1 MDPPATLSALN
12 PRDMEKIASAATAVQ
27 ANVVALRVAWC
38 KRTGQSQD
46 AHDIRTPPPGP
57 VRHMRELL
65 LDREVTKAYSDEEVL
80 LRLRQVWGEF
90 CALCWVFPHV
100 DPQNPISFALLPA
113 GQSLRCL
120 GQVHDKIAEIQTGLW
135 RVKHEERLR
144 FDPTSLDDPD
154 FARHHAIAV
163 SRPIQLFGRDISI
176 CGDAELI
183 AGACEF
189 AGMLAALRW
198 VVDDRWEWEAPG
210 IMDVT
215 LQVESQVPVDI
226 SIRATSPGS
235 IAGH

>member
-1 MDPPATLSALN
+1 MDSPATLSALN
-12 PRDMEKIASAATAVQ
+12 PRDMEQIAACATAVQ

-38 KRTGQSQD
+38 KRTGQLQD
-46 AHDIRTPPPGP
+46 THDIRTPPPGP
-57 VRHMRELL
+57 VKYMRELL
-65 LDREVTKAYSDEEVL
+65 LDREVTKGYSDEEIL
-80 LRLRQVWGEF
+80 LRLRQIWGEF

-100 DPQNPISFALLPA
+100 DPQSPISFHPLPD

-120 GQVHDKIAEIQTGLW
+120 GQVHDKIAEVQTCLW

-144 FDPTSLDDPD
+144 FDPASLADPE
-154 FARHHAIAV
+154 FLRQHAIAV
-163 SRPIQLFGRDISI
+163 SRPIQLFGQDVSS

-210 IMDVT
+210 IMDVA
-215 LQVESQVPVDI
+215 LQIESQVPVDI
-226 SIRATSPGS
+226 SIRATSPGPV
-235 IAGH
+235 GGR